1 VGARAVP
8 FPEVTTP
15 VETCDECGFDGRE
28 WTDADA
34 VRAISELPSR
44 YSGALV
50 GLSGADRQRRPIP
63 TMWSI
68 AEYVDH
74 VREVL
79 YAMRFLLDLALDD
92 PGADLGEAA
101 TAPFEPEPRRIDV
114 DAALAGLVAEAE
126 QLSGALAAAPSG
138 VWTSQVVMNGD
149 ELDVH
154 WIARHAVHDSTHH
167 LGDLARL
174 RAAL

>member
-1 VGARAVP
+1 
-8 FPEVTTP
+8 VTTL
-15 VETCDECGFDGRE
+15 VETCDECGFDARD

-34 VRAISELPSR
+34 VHAISELPR
-44 YSGALV
+44 QYSDAV
-50 GLSGADRQRRPIP
+50 AGLPDADRQRRPIP
-63 TMWSI
+63 TMWYI
-68 AEYVDH
+68 TEYVDH

-79 YAMRFLLDLALDD
+79 FGMRFLLDSALDTS
-92 PGADLGEAA
+92 GADMGD
-101 TAPFEPEPRRIDV
+101 APTPTFEPEPRAIDV
-114 DAALAGLVAEAE
+114 DAALAGLAAEAE
-126 QLSGALAAAPSG
+126 QLTGALEAAPSG
-138 VWTSQVVMNGD
+138 LWTSHVIVDGD